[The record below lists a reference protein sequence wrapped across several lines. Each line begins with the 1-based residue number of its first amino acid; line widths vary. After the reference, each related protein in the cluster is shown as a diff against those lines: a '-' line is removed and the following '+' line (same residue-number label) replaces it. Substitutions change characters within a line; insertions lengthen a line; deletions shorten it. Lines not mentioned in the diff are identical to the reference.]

1 MFKKILDARATLGL
15 AKHYLLLSTFLLV
28 LGLPLHASAA
38 QEPYS
43 GTPWAVPGLI
53 EAENYDLGGSGVAYQ
68 DATAGNE
75 GNLYRADNVDIWA
88 SGDVSGAYM
97 VGSTKVGEWLEY
109 TVDVAAAGTYTL
121 NLRTATA
128 ANGKQARI
136 LMDGVDISGPIAIPN
151 TGGWTTWQ
159 TISRTV
165 TLNAGQKVMRL
176 QVDAGSFNINWISFT
191 ANNAPPTL
199 AAIDAQTV
207 TEGHALNLPIS
218 ATDSDGPAPLTLSQ
232 TNTLPGNPSILT
244 DNGDGTGTLNW
255 TPATGNA
262 SGSPYSVT
270 VTATDGAGGTSSLT
284 FGITVLPDT
293 PPSEKPNIVVIL
305 TDDHGYGDVGYV
317 GLASDLQTPNIDD
330 LAAHGMRF
338 NNFYANSSVCSPT
351 RAALMTGRYPA
362 LVGVPG
368 TVARDPVTNMGYF
381 SPTGPTL
388 PELLK
393 SAGYTTGLIGKWHL
407 GDYLGEDP
415 HNLPTRRGFDYFH
428 GFIGAA
434 GDYYTHDGSSYGW
447 PGNNLLMLNETVLNP
462 ASLQGI
468 HTTDLLTQWAKD
480 YIQEK
485 SGSSQPFMMYLAY
498 SAPHDPLQPPQA
510 YLDEVLAHQP
520 GIDPERAKMVALIK
534 HLDDSIGQVIQKLK
548 DSGVYDNTLIIFNSD
563 NGGYLLHKANNGPY
577 RGGKL
582 DFYEGGIHVPMVA
595 VWPGRIQPG
604 TQSAEIA
611 LTMDLYPTLAEVA
624 GATVSHS
631 IEGRS
636 ILPTLLG
643 QNPQY
648 PARDLFF
655 ENRSTFTDTLWKT
668 HYAVRRQD
676 WKLVQGTPGGTFELY
691 NLASDPYETQNLAGA
706 NPAKVAELTAALN
719 AYKAQESLVPW
730 QPPLELERGEINN
743 LDAAWRTI
751 PLSHRYRAPIVLTSV
766 QYASG
771 AMPPV
776 VTRIRNADDLTVDH
790 ASFDIRLERADNSNA
805 AITPA
810 TVQYLVVEAGV
821 YNQAHHGATLEALRL
836 RPNRTDSA
844 SSWVGTQR
852 PYANAYAQPV
862 VLGQVMS
869 YNDADFSTFW
879 SRGTT
884 AQNPPNTN
892 TLYIGKHVG
901 EDADKTRSSETLG
914 YLVMNAGPSS
924 LGGQTALAGLSS
936 AVVQGVDDT
945 PPFNVPISG
954 LTQPQTAIVS
964 QSGMKGVNGGWA
976 VLFGPGAIATDH
988 LALAIDEDQ
997 KADVERSHLSGE
1009 QVAYLVF
1016 DSQAGLPTASDPA
1029 FVPDGG
1035 TYQNSVDVQ
1044 LSSATPGAA
1053 IRYTTD
1059 GSTPNSASALY
1070 TAPFT
1075 LTATTTVKA
1084 IAILSGYHNSAV
1096 VSRTFTLQTG
1106 GQAPYGGSPWPI
1118 PGLIE
1123 AENYDLGGAGVG
1135 YSDTTTGNAGNIY
1148 RGDDVD
1154 IWNAGD
1160 TSGAYMVGSTA
1171 AGEWMRYSVN
1181 VAAAGT
1187 YTLNLRVATAASGK
1201 KLHFLVNGA
1210 DITGPITVPN
1220 TGGWTT
1226 WQTISKTVTLNAGPQ
1241 TLRLQVDSGSFNVN
1255 WISFTS
1261 NGGSN
1266 AAPMIGPVGSQTIV
1280 EGQPLVVPVTAT
1292 DIDGPAPLTLAQTNT
1307 LPGNPNILTDHGSG
1321 AGTLNWTPSIGAAA
1335 GSPYSVTVTATD
1347 GAGAAASLTFNVTV
1361 VGNQAPTLDPIG
1373 GQTVSEGQPLGL
1385 SVTATDADGPAPLTL
1400 AQTNT
1405 LPGNPNILTDYG
1417 NGAGTLNWTPPIGAA
1432 GGGPYSVT
1440 VTATDGAGAFSSLT
1454 FNVTVVGNQAPALD
1468 PIGDQTA
1475 SEGQSLGVSVTATDA
1490 DGPAPLTL
1498 TQTNTLP
1505 GNPNILTD
1513 YGSGNGFIDWTP
1525 PVGSMAGSPYSVT
1538 VTATDGSGHFSSRT
1552 FTITVTNN
1560 LAPTLTPIVNRV
1572 VTEGQPLIVPVTAA
1586 DTDGPAPLT
1595 LAQTNTLPGNPNIL
1609 TDHSNGAGTLN
1620 WTPSIGAA
1628 AGSPYA
1634 VTVTATDGDGATA
1647 SASFK
1652 VTVVSATQPP
1662 YGGTPWPIPG
1672 IIEAEN
1678 YDLGGP
1684 NIAYKDA
1691 TAGNEGG
1698 LYRGD
1703 DVDIWNS
1710 SDVSGAYM
1718 VGSTK
1723 AGEWLEYTVE
1733 VQSAGAYTLS
1743 LRVATAASGKQ
1754 ARILMNGND
1763 ITGPVSIPNTGG
1775 WTTWQ
1780 TISIPVNLGSA
1791 GQKVMRLQVDN
1802 GSFNINWIGFAS
1814 AGALPLPYSE
1824 NFSSGFATN
1833 WQVVNDSGQDP
1844 SWGVTAGEYRQNNF
1858 VGNSGD
1864 ALQGGYHR
1872 GTYSYLIPGM
1882 ALTDYTF
1889 SVKAVPM
1896 AASGQDVGV
1905 MVRVNPNDNSYTRL
1919 SYSAANGFAR
1929 LETRT
1934 GGAFHTLAKNA
1945 RGYMTG
1951 TPLNI
1956 TMKAQGPVVIASV
1969 NGEKLF
1975 GAYDASLSSG
1985 TVGLYCR
1992 DQCAF
1997 DDVLIQANDTAPM
2010 VAISAPAAWS
2020 VSPGAT
2026 FDVGAVVVNKPA
2038 GATVEFQ
2045 LDNLLNSCTAA
2056 SEAGHP
2062 GLFTASCTAPSQGI
2076 YQLSAVL
2083 RDPSNVEL
2091 DSDTNPYIGAGGDNH
2106 VAFGDSITNG
2116 MDDSTASDGV
2126 SQHGWVIASQGYEA
2140 ILTDLLNAQQPY
2152 HPSIVNNAGVPGDT
2166 STMLLNDRLTSVLEG
2181 YPDSNKF
2188 IVTIGV
2194 NDANGTLFTP
2204 SGLGCGGSQCNGT
2217 FKGNLQA
2224 IINQLS
2230 TAGKSVLVNLA
2241 PPRFGDPFQAPYTD
2255 PANHARNLLIRDGY
2269 NAVIANEL
2277 TGRQVGANL
2286 YNYFLGSENR
2296 FYLYATNLHP
2306 NALGYEVM
2314 AHLIYNALTGNSTP
2328 PFVASA
2334 LCLRLSQGGA
2344 CANPLPYKENL
2355 MEPGDPYYVDQ
2366 VYPINGPIPAALA
2379 HGRWILTGNL
2389 DKNAANSDYLSFNIP
2404 APATLYV
2411 AYDANAVT
2419 LPSWLSSGFVDS
2431 GSRIYTSNPSA
2442 PEMKLYRKDNASGNI
2457 VLGGANATANGAL
2470 ANYIAIVVKN

>member
-1 MFKKILDARATLGL
+1 MQTPFG
-15 AKHYLLLSTFLLV
+15 
-28 LGLPLHASAA
+28 
-38 QEPYS
+38 

-53 EAENYDLGGSGVAYQ
+53 EAEDYDLGGSGVGYQ
-68 DATAGNE
+68 DATSGNE
-75 GNLYRADNVDIWA
+75 GGLYRTDNVDIWNSA
-88 SGDVSGAYM
+88 DVSGAYM
-97 VGSTKVGEWLEY
+97 VGSTKVGEWLAY
-109 TVDVAAAGTYTL
+109 TVNVAATGSYVL

-128 ANGKQARI
+128 VNGKQARV
-136 LMDGVDISGPIAIPN
+136 LMDGVDITGPIAIPN

-159 TISRTV
+159 TVSRTV
-165 TLNAGQKVMRL
+165 NLSAGQHVMRL
-176 QVDAGSFNINWISFT
+176 QIDVGSLNINWISFT
-191 ANNAPPTL
+191 ANNAAPVINPIGT
-199 AAIDAQTV
+199 QMV
-207 TEGHALNLPIS
+207 TEGISWNLPFTAS
-218 ATDSDGPAPLTLSQ
+218 DSDGPAPLTLTQ
-232 TNTLPGNPSILT
+232 TNTLPGNPNILT
-244 DNGDGTGTLNW
+244 DNGNGSGTLNW
-255 TPATGNA
+255 TPPAGSA
-262 SGSPYSVT
+262 AGSPYSVT
-270 VTATDGAGGTSSLT
+270 VTATDGAGAFSSLSFAVT
-284 FGITVLPDT
+284 IQSA
-293 PPSEKPNIVVIL
+293 PPPNIVVIL
-305 TDDHGYGDVGYV
+305 TDDQGYGDVAYT
-317 GLASDLQTPNIDD
+317 GLAADLETPNLDD

-407 GDYLGEDP
+407 GDYLGGDP
-415 HNLPTRRGFDYFH
+415 HNLPTHRGFDHFH

-447 PGNNLLMLNETVLNP
+447 PGDNLLMLNDTVLDP

-480 YIQEK
+480 YIQERA
-485 SGSSQPFMMYLAY
+485 GSSQPFMMYLAF
-498 SAPHDPLQPPQA
+498 SAPHDPVQPPQS
-510 YLDEVLAHQP
+510 YLNQVLAREP
-520 GIDPERAKMVALIK
+520 GIDPERAKLVALIE
-534 HLDDSIGQVIQKLK
+534 HLDDSIGQVVQELK
-548 DSGVYDNTLIIFNSD
+548 DNGIYDNTLIIYTSD
-563 NGGYLLHKANNGPY
+563 NGGYLLHNANNGPY

-582 DFYEGGIHVPMVA
+582 DFYEGGLRVPMAA

-611 LTMDLYPTLAEVA
+611 LTMDLYATIAEAA
-624 GATVSHS
+624 GVTIQHP

-643 QNPQY
+643 QSPQY

-676 WKLVQGTPGGTFELY
+676 WKLVQNAPGGTFELY
-691 NLASDPYETQNLAGA
+691 NLASDPYETQNLAA
-706 NPAKVAELTAALN
+706 SNPTKVTELMAVLN
-719 AYKAQESLVPW
+719 GYKAEESLVPW
-730 QPPLELERGEINN
+730 QPPLDLERGVLNN
-743 LDAAWRTI
+743 VDGAWRTI
-751 PLSHRYRAPIVLTSV
+751 NLSHPYRAPIVLTSV
-766 QYASG
+766 QYPDA

-790 ASFDIRLERADNSNA
+790 ASFDIRLERADNSGT

-821 YNQAHHGATLEALRL
+821 YNQAHHGVDLEALRL
-836 RPNRTDSA
+836 RTNRTDNA

-852 PYANAYAQPV
+852 PYANSYAQPV

-879 SRGTT
+879 SRGSS

-901 EDADKTRSSETLG
+901 EDPDKTRSAETLG
-914 YLVMNAGPSS
+914 YVVMNAGIST
-924 LGGQTALAGLSS
+924 LDGDTALAGLSS
-936 AVVQGVDDT
+936 AVAQGIEDS
-945 PPFNVPISG
+945 PPFNIPISG
-954 LTQPQTAIVS
+954 LTQPEIAIVS
-964 QSGMKGVNGGWA
+964 QAGMKGTNGGW
-976 VLFGPGAIATDH
+976 VVQYGPGAVSPSQ
-988 LALAIDEDQ
+988 LAVAIDEDQ
-997 KADVERSHLSGE
+997 KLDVERSHLSAE

-1016 DSQAGLPTASDPA
+1016 DSQAGAPAVAEPA

-1035 TYQNSVDVQ
+1035 TFQNSVDVQ
-1044 LSSATPGAA
+1044 LSSTTPGAA
-1053 IRYTTD
+1053 IHYTTD
-1059 GSTPNSASALY
+1059 GSTPNATSTLY

-1084 IAILSGYHNSAV
+1084 IAIRTGYNNSAV
-1096 VSRTFTLQTG
+1096 ISRTFTIQTN
-1106 GQAPYGGSPWPI
+1106 GQAPYGGFPWPI

-1123 AENYDLGGAGVG
+1123 AENYDLGGSDVG
-1135 YSDTTTGNAGNIY
+1135 YFDTTAGNAGNLY
-1148 RGDDVD
+1148 RSDDID
-1154 IWNAGD
+1154 IWNSGD
-1160 TSGAYMVGSTA
+1160 TGGTYMVGQTST
-1171 AGEWMRYSVN
+1171 GEWMRYTVN
-1181 VAAAGT
+1181 VAAAGS
-1187 YTLNLRVATAASGK
+1187 YTLNLRVATAANGK
-1201 KLHFLVNGA
+1201 RLRFLMNGA

-1226 WQTISKTVTLNAGPQ
+1226 WQTISKTVTLNAGQQ
-1241 TLRLQVDSGSFNVN
+1241 TLRLQVDNGSFNVN

-1261 NGGSN
+1261 DGSSN
-1266 AAPMIGPVGSQTIV
+1266 APPTLNPIGNQTV
-1280 EGQPLVVPVTAT
+1280 TEGQPLVVPVSASDT
-1292 DIDGPAPLTLAQTNT
+1292 DGPAPLTLSQTNT
-1307 LPGNPNILTDHGSG
+1307 LPGSPNILTDNGNG
-1321 AGTLNWTPSIGAAA
+1321 TGTLNWTPATGDSS

-1347 GAGAAASLTFNVTV
+1347 GAGASSSTSFTISVA
-1361 VGNQAPTLDPIG
+1361 GNQAPVLSPIG
-1373 GQTVSEGQPLGL
+1373 NQAISEGQSLGL
-1385 SVTATDADGPAPLTL
+1385 VVTASDTDGPAPLTL
-1400 AQTNT
+1400 
-1405 LPGNPNILTDYG
+1405 
-1417 NGAGTLNWTPPIGAA
+1417 
-1432 GGGPYSVT
+1432 S
-1440 VTATDGAGAFSSLT
+1440 
-1454 FNVTVVGNQAPALD
+1454 
-1468 PIGDQTA
+1468 
-1475 SEGQSLGVSVTATDA
+1475 
-1490 DGPAPLTL
+1490 
-1498 TQTNTLP
+1498 QTNTLP

-1525 PVGSMAGSPYSVT
+1525 PAGSSAGSPYSITVTATDGAGHFSSMIFTVTVTDNLPPTLSPIGNQVVTEGQPLVVPVSASDTDGPAPLTLSQTNTLPGNPFILTDNGNGTGTLNWTPSTGAAAGSPYSVT
-1538 VTATDGSGHFSSRT
+1538 VTATDG
-1552 FTITVTNN
+1552 
-1560 LAPTLTPIVNRV
+1560 
-1572 VTEGQPLIVPVTAA
+1572 
-1586 DTDGPAPLT
+1586 
-1595 LAQTNTLPGNPNIL
+1595 
-1609 TDHSNGAGTLN
+1609 
-1620 WTPSIGAA
+1620 
-1628 AGSPYA
+1628 
-1634 VTVTATDGDGATA
+1634 DGAFS

-1652 VTVVSATQPP
+1652 VTVISSTQPP

-1672 IIEAEN
+1672 VIEAEN

-1684 NIAYKDA
+1684 GIAYQDA
-1691 TAGNEGG
+1691 TVGNDGN
-1698 LYRGD
+1698 LYRSD
-1703 DVDIWNS
+1703 NVDIWNA

-1733 VQSAGAYTLS
+1733 VQSAGSYMLN
-1743 LRVATAASGKQ
+1743 LRVATAANGKQ
-1754 ARILMNGND
+1754 ARVLMNGND
-1763 ITGPVSIPNTGG
+1763 IAGPIAIPNTGG
-1775 WTTWQ
+1775 WITWQ
-1780 TISIPVNLGSA
+1780 TVSIPVNIGSA
-1791 GQKVMRLQVDN
+1791 GQKVMRLQIDN
-1802 GSFNINWIGFAS
+1802 GSFNVNWISFTA

-1824 NFSSGFATN
+1824 DFSSGFATN

-1844 SWGVTAGEYRQNNF
+1844 NWGVTAGEYRQNNF
-1858 VGNSGD
+1858 VGFNGS

-1872 GTYSYLIPGM
+1872 GTYSYLVPGIT
-1882 ALTDYTF
+1882 LGDYTF
-1889 SVKAVPM
+1889 SVKALPT
-1896 AASGQDVGV
+1896 AASGQDIGV
-1905 MVRVNPNDNSYTRL
+1905 MIRVNPNDNSYTRL

-1929 LETRT
+1929 LETRA
-1934 GGAFHTLAKNA
+1934 GGTFHTLAKNA
-1945 RGYMTG
+1945 RGYLTG
-1951 TPLNI
+1951 TPLNV

-1975 GAYDASLSSG
+1975 GAYDTSLSSG

-1997 DDVLIQANDTAPM
+1997 DDVYIQDNDTVPA
-2010 VAISAPAAWS
+2010 VAISAPVSYS
-2020 VSPGAT
+2020 VSPGTT
-2026 FDVGAVVVNKPA
+2026 FDVGAVVMNKPA

-2045 LDNLLNSCTAA
+2045 LNSLLNSCTVA
-2056 SEAGHP
+2056 SETGHA
-2062 GLFTASCTAPSQGI
+2062 GLFTASCTAPAQGV

-2083 RDPSNVEL
+2083 RDQFNVQL
-2091 DSDTNPYIGAGGDNH
+2091 DSDTNTSISSGGDNH

-2116 MDDSTASDGV
+2116 LDDSTSSDGI
-2126 SQHGWVIASQGYEA
+2126 SQGGWVISSQGYEA
-2140 ILTDLLNAQQPY
+2140 ALTDLLNSQQPY
-2152 HPSIVNNAGVPGDT
+2152 PSLVNNAGVPGDT
-2166 STMLLNDRLTSVLEG
+2166 SANLLNDRLASVLEG
-2181 YPDSNKF
+2181 YPDSNRF

-2204 SGLGCGGSQCNGT
+2204 SGLGCNGSQCNGT

-2224 IINQLS
+2224 TINQL
-2230 TAGKSVLVNLA
+2230 TAAGKTVVVNRA
-2241 PPRFGDPFQAPYTD
+2241 PPRFGDPFQAPYAD

-2277 TGRQVGANL
+2277 TDRQLGANL
-2286 YNYFLGSENR
+2286 YDYFLGSENK

-2314 AHLIYNALTGNSTP
+2314 ARLIANALTGNSTP

-2334 LCLRLSQGGA
+2334 LCLRLSQGGS
-2344 CANPLPYKENL
+2344 CASPLPYKENL

-2366 VYPINGPIPAALA
+2366 TYTINSPIPAALA

-2411 AYDANAVT
+2411 AYDANAAT

-2431 GSRIYTSNPSA
+2431 GLRIYTSNPST
-2442 PEMKLYRKDNASGNI
+2442 PQMKLYRKDNASGTI
-2457 VLGGANATANGAL
+2457 LLGGANAAATGAA